1 MVVTPR
7 PLPRHQ
13 ELGLAGGAEQVR
25 GQGLAVSQLVIA
37 EDVRRLLGPGGLDLD
52 MGDLLMLVTPR
63 CAGMSPPPES
73 GMIQYLFSLSTLNQ

>member
-13 ELGLAGGAEQVR
+13 QLGLAGGAEQVR

-37 EDVRRLLGPGGLDLD
+37 EDVRRLLGPGGLD
-52 MGDLLMLVTPR
+52 MRDLLMLVTPR
-63 CAGMSPPPES
+63 CAGMSPPPEI
-73 GMIQYLFSLSTLNQ
+73 GYD

>member
-13 ELGLAGGAEQVR
+13 QLGLAGGAEQVR

-37 EDVRRLLGPGGLDLD
+37 EDVRRLLGPGGLD
-52 MGDLLMLVTPR
+52 MRDLLMLVTPR
-63 CAGMSPPPES
+63 SAGMSPPPEI
-73 GMIQYLFSLSTLNQ
+73 GYD

>member
-37 EDVRRLLGPGGLDLD
+37 EDVRRILGPGGLD
-52 MGDLLMLVTPR
+52 MGNLLMLVTPR

-73 GMIQYLFSLSTLNQ
+73 GYD

>member
-1 MVVTPR
+1 MVTPR

-37 EDVRRLLGPGGLDLD
+37 EDVRRILGPGGLD
-52 MGDLLMLVTPR
+52 MVVTPR

-73 GMIQYLFSLSTLNQ
+73 GYDLVLKIISFKGSKT